1 MIRAFFVH
9 PDYARR
15 GIGRRIMELAET
27 GAAAAGFK
35 NIEIVSTLPGVP
47 LYATFSYVS
56 VERFD
61 IALPNGAA
69 MPVERMRKSR

>member
-15 GIGRRIMELAET
+15 GIGRRIMELSEA
-27 GAAAAGFK
+27 GATVAGFR
-35 NIEIVSTLPGVP
+35 NIEIVATPPGVP

-56 VERFD
+56 VERFE
-61 IALPNGAA
+61 IALTNGAT
-69 MPVERMRKSR
+69 MHVERMRKAA